1 MDTQREN
8 RFPVFNHVAISV
20 GKELLGEAGRK
31 DILDF
36 YNAVFGFTE
45 MPSMGKVDEL
55 LVLRVHSNEQ
65 FVYLAASDQP
75 MRCPATDH
83 FGLSVQTPAQL
94 YEILDKARDYQEKDS
109 RVSIEGPGLEDF
121 GVLKLHNFYVGYLL
135 PMMLEVQ
142 CFEWQEGFD
151 ATSLPG

>member
-1 MDTQREN
+1 MDKVQEN

-20 GKELLGEAGRK
+20 GKELLGETGRK

-36 YNAVFGFTE
+36 YSSVFGFTE
-45 MPSMGKVDEL
+45 MPSMSRDNEL
-55 LVLRVHSNEQ
+55 LVLRVYSNEQ
-65 FVYLAASDQP
+65 FVYLAAADQP

-94 YEILDKARDYQEKDS
+94 HEILEKARSYQATDS
-109 RVSIEGPGLEDF
+109 RVSIEGPALEDF
-121 GVLKLHNFYVGYLL
+121 GVLKLHSVYVGYLL

-151 ATSLPG
+151 AASLPN